1 MKWLWV
7 MTLPLLVAGCVSAP
21 PSDSAI
27 CDGLAGDIDRLAAA
41 LVVDGGDKSVVTG
54 QHLVAKFDAACAGVK
69 ARGE

>member
-1 MKWLWV
+1 V
-7 MTLPLLVAGCVSAP
+7 Q